1 MLREVEAKR
10 VLIDGSGA
18 VTAKGKVRG
27 QPNEKRIAELV
38 KSLLVELGEDPDRA
52 GLAKTPQRVARS
64 LAFLTRGYRQS
75 LYRVVNGA
83 KFVSGTNH
91 MVILKDIELYS
102 LCEHHLLPF
111 YGRCAI
117 GYISTGKVLGV
128 SKLARIVDMFSRRLQ
143 IQERLTEQIA
153 QAVLDETE
161 AEGVGV
167 VLRARHLCMMMRGVE
182 KQNSEM
188 VTSAVLGSFREDER
202 VRQEFL
208 SLVG

>member
-1 MLREVEAKR
+1 MRNPDEKKIAAL
-10 VLIDGSGA
+10 
-18 VTAKGKVRG
+18 VR
-27 QPNEKRIAELV
+27 
-38 KSLLVELGEDPDRA
+38 SLLVELGEDPGRA

-75 LYRVVNGA
+75 LRRVVNGA

-128 SKLARIVDMFSRRLQ
+128 SKLARIVDMFARRLQ
-143 IQERLTEQIA
+143 IQERLTEQVA

-167 VLRARHLCMMMRGVE
+167 VVRARHLCMMMRGVE

-208 SLVG
+208 SLVR